1 MMIDPHKLGGA
12 MLAASPLLVNIG
24 GEKWV
29 WWLGVCMAVAGP
41 FLMSLTLKP
50 KRRN

>member
-1 MMIDPHKLGGA
+1 MKLDPHKLGGA

-29 WWLGVCMAVAGP
+29 WWLGVAMAVAAP
-41 FLMSLTLKP
+41 ILMSLTLQK
-50 KRRN
+50 